1 MVLKADIEKAY
12 KAQQQQLKADKNSI
26 SRFFLKGY
34 KPNEKH
40 IEVITGI
47 RRCGKSTLMK
57 QIIGEYYSKA
67 AFFNFEDS
75 RIFGFEVQDFQKL
88 DEIIPQGADAYFFD
102 EIQNVDSWEIYIR
115 QLHDRGAKVFI
126 TGSNASLLSKELGTR
141 LTGRHLRHEMF
152 PFSFPE
158 FLLFTKQKVSVGSC
172 EQYMTAGGFPEYLT
186 DKNPEVLQTL
196 LKDIVLR
203 DIAIRH
209 GIRNTKALMDITLF
223 LLSNIGKESSYN
235 SLKKKFGIGSAN
247 TTSDY
252 LSWLEDAYLFFF
264 LPRFSWSAKNI
275 AVNPRKVYAIDNGMV
290 NANSLSF
297 TEDKGRLL
305 ENAIYLYLRQQNYDL
320 YYYREE
326 KECDFVVFENK
337 KCTMLIQVCWEIN
350 GDNKTRETDGLLD
363 AMLFFK
369 KDEGTIITFNQR
381 DTLRVNGHT
390 IYLIPAYDFLTG
402 QPNNCVLQY

>member
-12 KAQQQQLKADKNSI
+12 KAQQQQLKVDAKNI
-26 SRFFLKGY
+26 GRFYLEDY
-34 KPNEKH
+34 KPDKKH

-57 QIIGEYYSKA
+57 QIIRRFYRNA

-75 RIFGFEVQDFQKL
+75 RIFGFEVHDFQKL
-88 DEIIPQGADAYFFD
+88 DELIPQGVDAYFFD

-115 QLHDRGAKVFI
+115 QLHDRGAKVYI

-152 PFSFPE
+152 PFSFTE

-172 EQYMTAGGFPEYLT
+172 EQYLTAGGFPEYLT
-186 DKNPEVLQTL
+186 AQNPEVLQTL

-223 LLSNIGKESSYN
+223 LLSNIGKECSYN
-235 SLKKKFGIGSAN
+235 SLKKNFGIGSAN

-290 NANSLSF
+290 NANTLSF
-297 TEDKGRLL
+297 ADDKGRLL
-305 ENAIYLYLRQQNYDL
+305 ENAVYLYLRQQNYDL
-320 YYYREE
+320 YYYRED

-337 KCTMLIQVCWEIN
+337 KCKMLIQVCWEMN
-350 GDNKTRETDGLLD
+350 GDTKMREIDGLLN
-363 AMLFFK
+363 AMEFFK

-381 DTLRVNGHT
+381 DTLRVNGNT
-390 IYLIPAYDFLTG
+390 INLIPAFDFLGPVETG
-402 QPNNCVLQY
+402 HAP